1 MVNFC
6 SLKFKSRRLVVKNL
20 AMIVFSL
27 FITIATSQSAHAW
40 RCSNGFFP
48 VDGNGFA
55 VNFSARSKDGFVI
68 IHQGQKF
75 PNDVEPFIYSSR
87 SECKQAMK
95 DIKRNLRDSSKDED

>member
-1 MVNFC
+1 M
-6 SLKFKSRRLVVKNL
+6 KNL

-48 VDGNGFA
+48 VDGDGFK

>member
-6 SLKFKSRRLVVKNL
+6 SLKFKSWRLVVKNVV
-20 AMIVFSL
+20 MMVFSL

-48 VDGNGFA
+48 VDDNGFR
-55 VNFSARSKDGFVI
+55 VNFSARSEDGFVI

-87 SECKQAMK
+87 SECKKAMK
-95 DIKRNLRDSSKDED
+95 EIKDSSKDED